1 MCSLKGPFL
10 FIILCITLNSREA
23 TPAERLLYLADDL
36 SAGTPNEQEWS
47 LPIVSRSTG
56 FLGNNDAPL
65 EEEAAKPNRF
75 LRRCFSPLC
84 FDITSHRLEKRR
96 CNTATCVI
104 HRLVDLVVKAKN
116 VLGGNYTPTNVG
128 SNSFGKRDIEP
139 PIYLQL

>member
-65 EEEAAKPNRF
+65 EEEAAKPN
-75 LRRCFSPLC
+75 
-84 FDITSHRLEKRR
+84 SHRLEKRR